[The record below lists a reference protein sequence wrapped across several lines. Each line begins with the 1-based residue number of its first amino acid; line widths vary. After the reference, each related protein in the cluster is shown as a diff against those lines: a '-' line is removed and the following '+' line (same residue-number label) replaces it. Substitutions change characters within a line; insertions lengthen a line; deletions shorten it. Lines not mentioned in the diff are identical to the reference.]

1 MESKKTSI
9 ASNIRN
15 LYTYLVLLL
24 ECRTTMVHEIVNVTA
39 TKDGETL
46 EDNADIG
53 GAAFASLLDYADD
66 ITVHAVLDKDAYQK
80 KKDYYDFHGFD
91 DLVTEAFN

>member
-1 MESKKTSI
+1 
-9 ASNIRN
+9 
-15 LYTYLVLLL
+15 
-24 ECRTTMVHEIVNVTA
+24 MVHEIVNVTA